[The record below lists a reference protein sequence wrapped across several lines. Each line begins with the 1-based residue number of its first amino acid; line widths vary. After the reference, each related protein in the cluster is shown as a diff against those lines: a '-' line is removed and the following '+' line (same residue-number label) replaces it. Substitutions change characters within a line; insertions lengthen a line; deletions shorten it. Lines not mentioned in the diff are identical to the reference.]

1 MTYAA
6 SCLAFDAVADKA
18 NWKNPID
25 AVVDAYTRELVR
37 EAVIFFAGC
46 VPSFEPLTG
55 TTTGGIGRYRV
66 KAVGYYN
73 AVGA

>member
-6 SCLAFDAVADKA
+6 SCLSFHAVADKA

-25 AVVDAYTRELVR
+25 AVVDL
-37 EAVIFFAGC
+37 
-46 VPSFEPLTG
+46 FEPLTG